1 MSKPMNICMDCVN
14 NFFDKKKNRYYC
26 ADNKTRIEDVPCVFF
41 EQRCDDNIDNPW
53 HTGTPTEHGN
63 YLCVFDD
70 SNTPLYGWCIWDGK
84 WHYLSGYDPYVYH
97 MVAWMPIPP
106 YETKP
111 HITKLP
117 KEWYDPAEDDWYN
130 ESQRKG

>member
-26 ADNKTRIEDVPCVFF
+26 ADKKTRIEDVPCESF
-41 EQRCDDNIDNPW
+41 EQRCDDDIDSPW
-53 HTGTPTEHGN
+53 YTGVPTEE
-63 YLCVFDD
+63 
-70 SNTPLYGWCIWDGK
+70 GWYVCITSSTECPYHIAYFK
-84 WHYLSGYDPYVYH
+84 YDHFFSTDQYFIIREDVK
-97 MVAWMPIPP
+97 AWMPIPP

-117 KEWYDPAEDDWYN
+117 KEWYDPKEDDWY
-130 ESQRKG
+130 KD